1 MKILFVI
8 DTLGPGG
15 KERRV
20 TELLKALKTD
30 RRFEFELVLMSHDI
44 HYREILDIG
53 IVIHYII
60 RKSKKDLSVFS
71 KLYRVCRNYKPQIIH
86 CWESMTAVFSA
97 PVCKVLRIKLV
108 NGMVIDT
115 PVRRDIFNKNWM
127 RARLTFPL
135 STVVVGNSMAGL
147 EAYGAPGERSIC
159 IHNGINKSRFTK
171 LRDPL
176 LVRNEIL
183 GEVKNEIFIAGMV
196 AAFDERKDY
205 STLIKAAIVLCRKYS
220 NLRFILVGDGKNF
233 EYIKSKIPDL
243 LLRRI
248 MFTGKRT
255 DVESIVNI
263 FNLGILLTDAR
274 VHGEGISNS
283 IIEYMALAKPVIA
296 TIGGGTGEA
305 VSDNETGFLVNPF
318 EADEVADKV
327 EILLNDPT
335 LCQRMGL
342 AGQERIEA
350 EFSINHMVRKYAELY
365 LKLVS

>member
-15 KERRV
+15 KERRM

-44 HYREILDIG
+44 HYREVVDMG

-60 RKSKKDLSVFS
+60 RKSKKDLSVFR
-71 KLYRVCRNYKPQIIH
+71 KLYRVCKNYRPEIVH

-97 PVCKVLRIKLV
+97 PVCKILKIKMV

-115 PVRRDIFNKNWM
+115 PVRRNIFNKNWL

-135 STVVVGNSMAGL
+135 STVVAGNSMTGL
-147 EAYGAPGERSIC
+147 QAYRAPEKRSIC
-159 IHNGINKSRFTK
+159 IHNGINMSRFTQ
-171 LRDPL
+171 LRDPS
-176 LVRNEIL
+176 LVKKEIL
-183 GEVKNEIFIAGMV
+183 GEVGGENFIAGMV

-205 STLIKAAIVLCRKYS
+205 PTLIKAAIALCRKYS
-220 NLRFILVGDGKNF
+220 NLRFILVGEGEKFDC
-233 EYIKSKIPDL
+233 IKSEIPDPL
-243 LLRRI
+243 FRRI
-248 MFTGKRT
+248 VFTGKRT
-255 DVESIVNI
+255 DVESIVNT
-263 FNLGILLTDAR
+263 FNLGILLTDTR

-305 VSDNETGFLVNPF
+305 VADNETGFLVAPLD
-318 EADEVADKV
+318 ADEVAGKV
-327 EILLNDPT
+327 EILFNDPI
-335 LCQRMGL
+335 LCQRMGS
-342 AGQERIEA
+342 AGQKRIEA
-350 EFSINHMVRKYAELY
+350 EFSINHMVRQYADLY
-365 LKLVS
+365 LNLVS

>member
-15 KERRV
+15 KERRM

-30 RRFEFELVLMSHDI
+30 RRFEFELVLLSHDI
-44 HYREILDIG
+44 HYREILDMG

-71 KLYRVCRNYKPQIIH
+71 KLYRVCKNYRPQIVH

-97 PVCKVLRIKLV
+97 PVCKVLKIKLV

-115 PVRRDIFNKNWM
+115 PVRRNIFNKNWL

-147 EAYGAPGERSIC
+147 LAYSAPEKRSIC
-159 IHNGINKSRFTK
+159 IHNGINKSRFAH

-176 LVRNEIL
+176 LVKKEIL
-183 GEVKNEIFIAGMV
+183 GEASSEVFIAGMV

-205 STLIKAAIVLCRKYS
+205 STLIKASIALCRKYS
-220 NLRFILVGDGKNF
+220 NLRFILVGEGENF
-233 EYIKSKIPDL
+233 KYIKSEIPDPL
-243 LLRRI
+243 FRRI
-248 MFTGKRT
+248 VFTGKRT
-255 DVESIVNI
+255 DVESIVNT

-296 TIGGGTGEA
+296 TRGGGTGEA
-305 VSDNETGFLVNPF
+305 VSDNETGFLVTPS

-327 EILLNDPT
+327 EILFNDPI

-350 EFSINHMVRKYAELY
+350 EFSINHMVGKYAELY